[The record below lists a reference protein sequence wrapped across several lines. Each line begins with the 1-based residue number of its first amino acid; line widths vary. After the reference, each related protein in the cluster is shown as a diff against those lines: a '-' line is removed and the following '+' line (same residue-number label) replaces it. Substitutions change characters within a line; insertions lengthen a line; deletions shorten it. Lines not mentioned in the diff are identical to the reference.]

1 MSLITVDDC
10 LCRARR
16 PEKGVSEPLVP
27 VVGEYGAPE
36 IVLGAHI
43 VNWSN
48 KVTKAA
54 TILNLKQNNARL
66 EKVHKLLAEKCHVI
80 ERIYRINKADCIETG
95 TELAHSSHLVP
106 TSGHGSGGQ
115 GVPVS
120 TKLSSV

>member
-1 MSLITVDDC
+1 M
-10 LCRARR
+10 
-16 PEKGVSEPLVP
+16 GVPEPLVP

-80 ERIYRINKADCIETG
+80 ERIYRINKADCIVSRLGLSLLTLHTWSRPQDTG
-95 TELAHSSHLVP
+95 QA
-106 TSGHGSGGQ
+106 
-115 GVPVS
+115 
-120 TKLSSV
+120 KLSSV

>member
-1 MSLITVDDC
+1 MSLITVEDG

-66 EKVHKLLAEKCHVI
+66 EKVHKLLAW
-80 ERIYRINKADCIETG
+80 ERIFM
-95 TELAHSSHLVP
+95 
-106 TSGHGSGGQ
+106 TSLI
-115 GVPVS
+115 
-120 TKLSSV
+120 LSKITSKRLMIH